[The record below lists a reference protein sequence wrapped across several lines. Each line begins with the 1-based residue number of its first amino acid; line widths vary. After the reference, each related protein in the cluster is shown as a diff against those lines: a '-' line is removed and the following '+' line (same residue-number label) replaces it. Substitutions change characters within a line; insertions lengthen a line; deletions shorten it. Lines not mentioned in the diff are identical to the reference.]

1 MTRKSFLLGFLLV
14 IALSLTPLTP
24 LSRLLTYLPGSSIF
38 SRAVASASFSS
49 SPSPSSMADATD
61 AVPVPPAGVFSAAFV
76 TVPNMEVA
84 EKLASGLV
92 TSKLAACV
100 NIIPGLTSVYE
111 WEGKVEKD
119 SELLLMIKT
128 RTDRVDEL
136 SAWVKG
142 NHPYDVCEVIST
154 KIDNGNP
161 PYLKWLGEVVPP
173 RL

>member
-1 MTRKSFLLGFLLV
+1 MMTGKSILLVFLLV
-14 IALSLTPLTP
+14 SALSLTRVFPSTRFF
-24 LSRLLTYLPGSSIF
+24 SYLPGSS
-38 SRAVASASFSS
+38 VFSS
-49 SPSPSSMADATD
+49 SSSSMADATD
-61 AVPVPPAGVFSAAFV
+61 ATPVPPAGVFSAAFV
-76 TVPNMEVA
+76 TVPNQEVA

-111 WEGKVEKD
+111 WEGKVVKD

-128 RTDRVDEL
+128 RTDIVDEL
-136 SAWVKG
+136 SAWVKD

-173 RL
+173 RK

>member
-1 MTRKSFLLGFLLV
+1 MGRVF
-14 IALSLTPLTP
+14 PLT
-24 LSRLLTYLPGSSIF
+24 RLLSYLPGPSVF
-38 SRAVASASFSS
+38 FSS
-49 SPSPSSMADATD
+49 SFSSSMADATD
-61 AVPVPPAGVFSAAFV
+61 ATPFAPSGVFSAAFV
-76 TVPNMEVA
+76 TVPDMQVA

-92 TSKLAACV
+92 KSKLAACV

-111 WEGKVEKD
+111 WEGKIEKD
-119 SELLLMIKT
+119 NEMLLMIKT

-136 SAWVKG
+136 SAWVKD

-173 RL
+173 RK

>member
-1 MTRKSFLLGFLLV
+1 MAIPLPPMTRTTFLSILLLV
-14 IALSLTPLTP
+14 SALSLTRIFPVA
-24 LSRLLTYLPGSSIF
+24 RLLSQIPLPSAYF
-38 SRAVASASFSS
+38 SAA
-49 SPSPSSMADATD
+49 MADATD
-61 AVPVPPAGVFSAAFV
+61 ATPVSVSGVFSAAFV
-76 TVPNMEVA
+76 TVPDMTVA

-136 SAWVKG
+136 SAWVKA

-161 PYLKWLGEVVPP
+161 PYIKWLGEVVPP
-173 RL
+173 RK